1 MSLATDPA
9 QVKPGLLGFFV
20 VAALG
25 LATFLLIRSMRK
37 QLRKIDFEEPRAQGR
52 QAPEQGSGAAAHRDD
67 RDVRG

>member
-1 MSLATDPA
+1 MILLALDPA

-37 QLRKIDFEEPRAQGR
+37 QLRKINFEEF
-52 QAPEQGSGAAAHRDD
+52 PEQERKDATRDT
-67 RDVRG
+67 RDGGG